1 MELKDRIALARK
13 QAGLS
18 QEQLG
23 DQLGVSRQ
31 AVSKWEAG
39 QANPDVTYIA
49 AMCRLFGVSSDW
61 LLLGEESAQT
71 AAPARC
77 PGCQAIVTGLDQFC
91 PNCGRSLR
99 GPESTPES
107 YTLLLRSPGN
117 AACSPSADL
126 LRLSTLGVF
135 PKDSPLR
142 PGMSYPEAD
151 ALAAAAPIILA
162 RGLTREQL
170 HACWDRTAYPKL
182 FAYLPDSEETDP
194 CVLAGQPGLSSDDL
208 SAFALPEQRREPL
221 SFGMVVLA
229 VVLGVAGAVFLLSF
243 L

>member
-61 LLLGEESAQT
+61 LLLGEESAQA

-77 PGCQAIVTGLDQFC
+77 PGCQAIVTGLDKFC

-99 GPESTPES
+99 EPAPER
-107 YTLLLRSPGN
+107 YTLLLKSPGN
-117 AACSPSADL
+117 AARSPSADL
-126 LRLSTLGVF
+126 LRLSSLGVF
-135 PKDSPLR
+135 PKDSSLQ
-142 PGMSYPEAD
+142 PGMSSPEAD
-151 ALAAAAPIILA
+151 SLAAAAPVILG
-162 RGLTREQL
+162 RGLTREQIY
-170 HACWDRTAYPKL
+170 ACWDRTAYPDL
-182 FAYLPDSEETDP
+182 FAFLPDSEETDP
-194 CVLAGQPGLSSDDL
+194 SVLAGQPGLSYHDL
-208 SAFALPEQRREPL
+208 SAFAPPEQREPL

-229 VVLGVAGAVFLLSF
+229 VILGVAGAIFLLSF

>member
-23 DQLGVSRQ
+23 DRLGVSRQ

-99 GPESTPES
+99 EPDSKG
-107 YTLLLRSPGN
+107 YTLLLKSPGN
-117 AACSPSADL
+117 GTCSPSADL
-126 LRLSTLGVF
+126 LRLSALGVF
-135 PKDSPLR
+135 PKDSPLQ
-142 PGMSYPEAD
+142 PGMSYSEAD
-151 ALAAAAPIILA
+151 ALAATAPVILG

-170 HACWDRTAYPKL
+170 FACRDQTAYPKL
-182 FAYLPDSEETDP
+182 FSYLPDSEETDP
-194 CVLAGQPGLSSDDL
+194 YILAERPGLSSDTL
-208 SAFALPEQRREPL
+208 SAFAHPEQRREPL

-229 VVLGVAGAVFLLSF
+229 VVLGVAGAIFLLSF

>member
-39 QANPDVTYIA
+39 QANPDVTYVA

-61 LLLGEESAQT
+61 LLLGEESAQA

-77 PGCQAIVTGLDQFC
+77 PGCQAVVTGLDQFC
-91 PNCGRSLR
+91 PNCGRKLR
-99 GPESTPES
+99 GGTSALVT
-107 YTLLLRSPGN
+107 YTLVMKGARTPGELDGV
-117 AACSPSADL
+117 SDL
-126 LRLSTLGVF
+126 IRLSKSGCF
-135 PKDSPLR
+135 PKDSPLGQ
-142 PGMSYPEAD
+142 PLKQEEAEQ
-151 ALAAAAPIILA
+151 LAASAPLILGT
-162 RGLTREQL
+162 GLSREQ
-170 HACWDRTAYPKL
+170 ACELLDRGIYSNAFL
-182 FAYLPDSEETDP
+182 VLQDSEETDP
-194 CVLAGQPGLSSDDL
+194 QVLASQPGISLSVL
-208 SAFALPEQRREPL
+208 RPEQREPL

-229 VVLGVAGAVFLLSF
+229 VILGVAGAIFLLSF

>member
-99 GPESTPES
+99 GPAPEG
-107 YTLLLRSPGN
+107 YTLLLKAPGKT
-117 AACSPSADL
+117 ACSPSADL
-126 LRLSTLGVF
+126 LRLSALGVF
-135 PKDSPLR
+135 PKDSPLH

-151 ALAAAAPIILA
+151 ALAASAPVILA
-162 RGLTREQL
+162 RGLTREQI
-170 HACWDRTAYPKL
+170 HDCWDRTAYPNL

-194 CVLAGQPGLSSDDL
+194 HVLAGQPGLSSDAL
-208 SAFALPEQRREPL
+208 SAFALPERREPL

-229 VVLGVAGAVFLLSF
+229 VILGVAGAIFLLSF

>member
-39 QANPDVTYIA
+39 QANPDVTYVA

-61 LLLGEESAQT
+61 LLLGEERAQS

-77 PGCQAIVTGLDQFC
+77 PGCQAVVTGLDRFC
-91 PNCGRSLR
+91 PSCGRNLHGEAHSLN
-99 GPESTPES
+99 T
-107 YTLLLRSPGN
+107 YTLVLKGARTPGELN
-117 AACSPSADL
+117 CAADL
-126 LRLSTLGVF
+126 IRLSNSGCF
-135 PKDSPLR
+135 SKDSPLAQ
-142 PGMSYPEAD
+142 PLQYEEAEQ
-151 ALAAAAPIILA
+151 LAASAPLILGT
-162 RGLTREQL
+162 GLSRKQ
-170 HACWDRTAYPKL
+170 ACELLDRCMYSNTFL
-182 FAYLPDSEETDP
+182 VLQDSEETDP
-194 CVLAGQPGLSSDDL
+194 QVLASQPGISL
-208 SAFALPEQRREPL
+208 SALRPDHREPL

-229 VVLGVAGAVFLLSF
+229 VILGVAGAIFLLSF

>member
-99 GPESTPES
+99 GPESAPER
-107 YTLLLRSPGN
+107 YTLLLRSPGST
-117 AACSPSADL
+117 ACHPSPDL
-126 LRLSTLGVF
+126 VRLASLGVF
-135 PKDSPLR
+135 PKDSPLQ

-151 ALAAAAPIILA
+151 ALAAAAPVILA

-170 HACWDRTAYPKL
+170 YACWDRTACPKL

-208 SAFALPEQRREPL
+208 SAFALPEQKREPL

-229 VVLGVAGAVFLLSF
+229 VVLGVAGAIFLLSV